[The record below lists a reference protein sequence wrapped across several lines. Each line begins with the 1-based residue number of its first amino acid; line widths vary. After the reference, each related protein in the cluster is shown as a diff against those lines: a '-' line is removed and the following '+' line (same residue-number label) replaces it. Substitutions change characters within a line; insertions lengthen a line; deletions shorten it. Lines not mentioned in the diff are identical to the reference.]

1 MKKKLL
7 IVSGYFNPI
16 HKGHL
21 EYFNKAKELTDEL
34 FVIVNSDV
42 QRALK
47 GSKEFQKEAERLI
60 IVQNIKAVDKAM
72 ISVDQDRTVCA
83 SIRSIFETYG
93 QEYQIGF
100 ANGGDQDNHSIPEAL
115 ICKELN
121 IELIDGLG
129 AKIQSSSWLLNKK

>member
-1 MKKKLL
+1 M
-7 IVSGYFNPI
+7 
-16 HKGHL
+16 

-100 ANGGDQDNHSIPEAL
+100 ANGGIRTTIPFL
-115 ICKELN
+115 KPQFVKN
-121 IELIDGLG
+121 
-129 AKIQSSSWLLNKK
+129 